1 MLNNFCVRNEEDVFS
16 ISQSRKQIWYLI
28 FKKMEIDS
36 IATDNGTK
44 ASDILHSGQEL
55 KGTISDMIY
64 IKNSVTGFE
73 L

>member
-1 MLNNFCVRNEEDVFS
+1 
-16 ISQSRKQIWYLI
+16 
-28 FKKMEIDS
+28 MEIDS

-55 KGTISDMIY
+55 KGTISDMMY

>member
-1 MLNNFCVRNEEDVFS
+1 
-16 ISQSRKQIWYLI
+16 
-28 FKKMEIDS
+28 MEIDS
-36 IATDNGTK
+36 IATNNGIK

-55 KGTISDMIY
+55 KGTISDMMY

>member
-1 MLNNFCVRNEEDVFS
+1 
-16 ISQSRKQIWYLI
+16 
-28 FKKMEIDS
+28 MEIDY

-44 ASDILHSGQEL
+44 ASGILHSGQEL
-55 KGTISDMIY
+55 KGTISDVIY